1 MKKLISTVLAAALT
15 LSLAACGSTAASST
29 SEAASG
35 SEAAS
40 TASSETASDAS
51 DAVDFTGDGYDA
63 AVDYA
68 SLAGTT
74 IKVAAS
80 PVPHAEILKVAGDI
94 LAKADITLDVVEY
107 TDYVQPN
114 LVTES
119 GEVDANYFQH
129 GPYLEDFNEKNN
141 THLVSVAAIHYEPLG
156 LYPGKTKE
164 LKDLQ
169 DGATVAVPN
178 DATNEARALLLLQD
192 AGLIKLKK
200 NFDSASGNTNDIV
213 SNPKKFKF
221 KLIDDTTGPRIIK
234 SVDAVL
240 IGNTI
245 ALAGN
250 LNVLKDSLYHEKI
263 DQSTKNNINVLATAK
278 KNKNNAAYKKLGKL
292 YHNKQIQKWIA
303 KKYSGTKVEVNKPV
317 SYLTD

>member
-1 MKKLISTVLAAALT
+1 MRRKKKQQRLIAAIALVVIIAAFFALRLTSSRQTAKSQTTTVTVGSIGPDVQVWQHIAKSSLAKKLGLK
-15 LSLAACGSTAASST
+15 
-29 SEAASG
+29 
-35 SEAAS
+35 
-40 TASSETASDAS
+40 
-51 DAVDFTGDGYDA
+51 
-63 AVDYA
+63 
-68 SLAGTT
+68 
-74 IKVAAS
+74 IKVKAFTDGPSLLRATSDGSINVSAFAS
-80 PVPHAEILKVAGDI
+80 WA
-94 LAKADITLDVVEY
+94 
-107 TDYVQPN
+107 
-114 LVTES
+114 
-119 GEVDANYFQH
+119 
-129 GPYLEDFNEKNN
+129 YLEAYNKSKSN
-141 THLVSVAAIHYEPLG
+141 TGLQVALSTTYLEPMGIYSSKYKKLS
-156 LYPGKTKE
+156 
-164 LKDLQ
+164 DLPK
-169 DGATVAVPN
+169 GATIALAN
-178 DATNEARALLLLQD
+178 NAANEARGLLLLQS

>member
-1 MKKLISTVLAAALT
+1 MRRKKKQQRLIAAAIALVAIIAAFFALRLTSSRQTAKNQTTTVTVGSIGPDVQVWQHIAKSSQAKKLGLK
-15 LSLAACGSTAASST
+15 
-29 SEAASG
+29 
-35 SEAAS
+35 
-40 TASSETASDAS
+40 
-51 DAVDFTGDGYDA
+51 
-63 AVDYA
+63 
-68 SLAGTT
+68 
-74 IKVAAS
+74 IKVKAFTDGPSLLRATSDGSINVSAFAS
-80 PVPHAEILKVAGDI
+80 WA
-94 LAKADITLDVVEY
+94 
-107 TDYVQPN
+107 
-114 LVTES
+114 
-119 GEVDANYFQH
+119 
-129 GPYLEDFNEKNN
+129 YLEAYNKSKSN
-141 THLVSVAAIHYEPLG
+141 TGQQVALATTYLEPMGIYSSKYKKLS
-156 LYPGKTKE
+156 
-164 LKDLQ
+164 DLPK
-169 DGATVAVPN
+169 GATIALAN
-178 DATNEARALLLLQD
+178 NAANEARGLLLLQS

-245 ALAGN
+245 ALSGN

>member
-1 MKKLISTVLAAALT
+1 MRRKKKQQRLIAAAIALVVIIAAFFALRLTSSRQTAKSQKTTVTVGSIGPDVQVWQHIAKSSQAKKLGLK
-15 LSLAACGSTAASST
+15 
-29 SEAASG
+29 
-35 SEAAS
+35 
-40 TASSETASDAS
+40 
-51 DAVDFTGDGYDA
+51 
-63 AVDYA
+63 
-68 SLAGTT
+68 
-74 IKVAAS
+74 IKVKAFTDGPSLLRATSDGSINVSAFAS
-80 PVPHAEILKVAGDI
+80 WA
-94 LAKADITLDVVEY
+94 
-107 TDYVQPN
+107 
-114 LVTES
+114 
-119 GEVDANYFQH
+119 
-129 GPYLEDFNEKNN
+129 YLEAYNKSKSN
-141 THLVSVAAIHYEPLG
+141 TGQQVALATTYLEPMGIYSSKYKKLS
-156 LYPGKTKE
+156 
-164 LKDLQ
+164 DLPK
-169 DGATVAVPN
+169 GATIALAN
-178 DATNEARALLLLQD
+178 NAANEARGLLLLQS

-213 SNPKKFKF
+213 SNTKKFKF

>member
-1 MKKLISTVLAAALT
+1 MRRKKKQQRLIAAAIALVVIIAAFFALRLTSSRQTAKSQTTTVTVGSIGPDVQVWQHIAKSSQAKKLGLK
-15 LSLAACGSTAASST
+15 
-29 SEAASG
+29 
-35 SEAAS
+35 
-40 TASSETASDAS
+40 
-51 DAVDFTGDGYDA
+51 
-63 AVDYA
+63 
-68 SLAGTT
+68 
-74 IKVAAS
+74 IKVKAFTDGPSLLRATSDGSINVSAFAS
-80 PVPHAEILKVAGDI
+80 WAYLQAYNKSKSNTGQQVA
-94 LAKADITLDVVEY
+94 LAT
-107 TDYVQPN
+107 T
-114 LVTES
+114 
-119 GEVDANYFQH
+119 
-129 GPYLEDFNEKNN
+129 YLEPMGIYSSKYKK
-141 THLVSVAAIHYEPLG
+141 LS
-156 LYPGKTKE
+156 
-164 LKDLQ
+164 DLPK
-169 DGATVAVPN
+169 GATIALAN
-178 DATNEARALLLLQD
+178 NAANEARGLLLLQS

-213 SNPKKFKF
+213 SNPKRFRF

>member
-1 MKKLISTVLAAALT
+1 MRRKKKQQRLIAAAIALVVIIAAFFALRLTSSRQTAKSQTTTVTVGSIGPDVQVWPSLLRATSDGSINVSAFASWAYLEAYNKSKSNTGQQVALATTYLEPMGIYSSKYKKL
-15 LSLAACGSTAASST
+15 
-29 SEAASG
+29 
-35 SEAAS
+35 
-40 TASSETASDAS
+40 SD
-51 DAVDFTGDGYDA
+51 
-63 AVDYA
+63 
-68 SLAGTT
+68 LP
-74 IKVAAS
+74 K
-80 PVPHAEILKVAGDI
+80 
-94 LAKADITLDVVEY
+94 
-107 TDYVQPN
+107 
-114 LVTES
+114 
-119 GEVDANYFQH
+119 
-129 GPYLEDFNEKNN
+129 
-141 THLVSVAAIHYEPLG
+141 
-156 LYPGKTKE
+156 
-164 LKDLQ
+164 
-169 DGATVAVPN
+169 GATIALAN
-178 DATNEARALLLLQD
+178 NAANEARGLLLLQS

-200 NFDSASGNTNDIV
+200 NFDSASGNTNDIA

>member
-1 MKKLISTVLAAALT
+1 MRRKKKHQRLIAAAIALIVIIAAFFALRLTSSRQTAKSQTTTVTVGSIGPDVQVWQHIAKSSQAKKLGIK
-15 LSLAACGSTAASST
+15 
-29 SEAASG
+29 
-35 SEAAS
+35 
-40 TASSETASDAS
+40 
-51 DAVDFTGDGYDA
+51 
-63 AVDYA
+63 
-68 SLAGTT
+68 
-74 IKVAAS
+74 IKVKAFTDGPSILRATSDGSINVSAFAS
-80 PVPHAEILKVAGDI
+80 WA
-94 LAKADITLDVVEY
+94 
-107 TDYVQPN
+107 
-114 LVTES
+114 
-119 GEVDANYFQH
+119 
-129 GPYLEDFNEKNN
+129 YLEAYNKSKSN
-141 THLVSVAAIHYEPLG
+141 TGQQVALATTYLEPMGIYSSKYKKLS
-156 LYPGKTKE
+156 
-164 LKDLQ
+164 DLPK
-169 DGATVAVPN
+169 GATIALAN
-178 DATNEARALLLLQD
+178 NAANEARGLLLLQS

-213 SNPKKFKF
+213 SNTKKFKF

-263 DQSTKNNINVLATAK
+263 DQSTKNNINVLATAE

>member
-1 MKKLISTVLAAALT
+1 MRRKKKQQRLIAAAIALVVIIAAFFALRLTSSRQTAKSQTTTVTVDSIGPDVQVWQHIAKSSQAKKLGLK
-15 LSLAACGSTAASST
+15 
-29 SEAASG
+29 
-35 SEAAS
+35 
-40 TASSETASDAS
+40 
-51 DAVDFTGDGYDA
+51 
-63 AVDYA
+63 
-68 SLAGTT
+68 
-74 IKVAAS
+74 IKVKAFTDGPSLLRATSDGSINVSAFAS
-80 PVPHAEILKVAGDI
+80 WA
-94 LAKADITLDVVEY
+94 
-107 TDYVQPN
+107 
-114 LVTES
+114 
-119 GEVDANYFQH
+119 
-129 GPYLEDFNEKNN
+129 YLEAYNKSKSN
-141 THLVSVAAIHYEPLG
+141 TGLQVALATTYLEPMGIYSSKYKKLS
-156 LYPGKTKE
+156 
-164 LKDLQ
+164 DLPK
-169 DGATVAVPN
+169 GATIALAN
-178 DATNEARALLLLQD
+178 NAANEARGLLLLQS

>member
-1 MKKLISTVLAAALT
+1 MRRKKKQQRLIAAAIALVVIIAAFFALRLTSSRQTAKSQTTTVTVGSIGPDVQVWQHIAKSSQAKKLGLK
-15 LSLAACGSTAASST
+15 
-29 SEAASG
+29 
-35 SEAAS
+35 
-40 TASSETASDAS
+40 
-51 DAVDFTGDGYDA
+51 
-63 AVDYA
+63 
-68 SLAGTT
+68 
-74 IKVAAS
+74 IKVKAFTDGPSLLRATSDGSINVSAFAS
-80 PVPHAEILKVAGDI
+80 WA
-94 LAKADITLDVVEY
+94 
-107 TDYVQPN
+107 
-114 LVTES
+114 
-119 GEVDANYFQH
+119 
-129 GPYLEDFNEKNN
+129 YLEAYNKSKSN
-141 THLVSVAAIHYEPLG
+141 TGQQVALATTYLEPMGIYSSKYKKLS
-156 LYPGKTKE
+156 
-164 LKDLQ
+164 DLPK
-169 DGATVAVPN
+169 GATIALAN
-178 DATNEARALLLLQD
+178 NAANEARGLLLLQS

-200 NFDSASGNTNDIV
+200 NFDAASGNTNDIV

-303 KKYSGTKVEVNKPV
+303 KKYSGTKVEVNKPL

>member
-1 MKKLISTVLAAALT
+1 MRRKKKQQRLIAAAIALVVIIAAFFALRLTSSRQTAKSQTTTVTVGSIGPDVQVWQHIAKSSQAKKLGLK
-15 LSLAACGSTAASST
+15 
-29 SEAASG
+29 
-35 SEAAS
+35 
-40 TASSETASDAS
+40 
-51 DAVDFTGDGYDA
+51 
-63 AVDYA
+63 
-68 SLAGTT
+68 
-74 IKVAAS
+74 IKVKAFTDGPSLLRATSDGSINVSAFAS
-80 PVPHAEILKVAGDI
+80 WA
-94 LAKADITLDVVEY
+94 
-107 TDYVQPN
+107 
-114 LVTES
+114 
-119 GEVDANYFQH
+119 
-129 GPYLEDFNEKNN
+129 YLEAYNKSKSNTGQQVALATTYLEPMGIYSSKYKKLSDLPKGAIIALANN
-141 THLVSVAAIHYEPLG
+141 AA
-156 LYPGKTKE
+156 
-164 LKDLQ
+164 
-169 DGATVAVPN
+169 
-178 DATNEARALLLLQD
+178 NEARGLLLLQS

-263 DQSTKNNINVLATAK
+263 DQSTKNNINVLATAE

>member
-1 MKKLISTVLAAALT
+1 MRRKKKHQRLIAATIALIVIIAAFFALRLTSSRQTAKSQTPPVTVGSIGPDVQVWQHIAKSSQAKKLGLK
-15 LSLAACGSTAASST
+15 
-29 SEAASG
+29 
-35 SEAAS
+35 
-40 TASSETASDAS
+40 
-51 DAVDFTGDGYDA
+51 
-63 AVDYA
+63 
-68 SLAGTT
+68 
-74 IKVAAS
+74 IKVKAFTDGPSILRATSDGSINVSAFAS
-80 PVPHAEILKVAGDI
+80 WA
-94 LAKADITLDVVEY
+94 
-107 TDYVQPN
+107 
-114 LVTES
+114 
-119 GEVDANYFQH
+119 
-129 GPYLEDFNEKNN
+129 YLEAYNKSKSN
-141 THLVSVAAIHYEPLG
+141 TGQQVALATTYLEPMGIYSSKYKKLS
-156 LYPGKTKE
+156 
-164 LKDLQ
+164 DLPK
-169 DGATVAVPN
+169 GATIALAN
-178 DATNEARALLLLQD
+178 NAANEARGLLLLQS

-213 SNPKKFKF
+213 SNTKTFKF

-263 DQSTKNNINVLATAK
+263 NQSTKNNINVLATAK

>member
-1 MKKLISTVLAAALT
+1 MRRKKKQQRLIAAAIALVVIIAAFFALRLTSSRQTAKSQTTTVTVGSIGPDVQVWQHIAKSSQAKKLGLK
-15 LSLAACGSTAASST
+15 
-29 SEAASG
+29 
-35 SEAAS
+35 
-40 TASSETASDAS
+40 
-51 DAVDFTGDGYDA
+51 
-63 AVDYA
+63 
-68 SLAGTT
+68 
-74 IKVAAS
+74 IKVKAFTDGPSLLRATSDGSINVSAFAS
-80 PVPHAEILKVAGDI
+80 WA
-94 LAKADITLDVVEY
+94 
-107 TDYVQPN
+107 
-114 LVTES
+114 
-119 GEVDANYFQH
+119 
-129 GPYLEDFNEKNN
+129 YLEAYNKSKSN
-141 THLVSVAAIHYEPLG
+141 TGQQVALATTYLEPMGIYSSKYKKLS
-156 LYPGKTKE
+156 
-164 LKDLQ
+164 DLPK
-169 DGATVAVPN
+169 GATIALAN
-178 DATNEARALLLLQD
+178 NAANEARGLLLLQS

>member
-1 MKKLISTVLAAALT
+1 MRRKKKQQRLIAAAIALVVIIAAFFALRLTSSRQTAKSQTTTVTVGSIGPDVQVWQHIAKSSQAKKLGLK
-15 LSLAACGSTAASST
+15 
-29 SEAASG
+29 
-35 SEAAS
+35 
-40 TASSETASDAS
+40 
-51 DAVDFTGDGYDA
+51 
-63 AVDYA
+63 
-68 SLAGTT
+68 
-74 IKVAAS
+74 IKVKAFTDGPSLLRATSDGSIDVSAFAS
-80 PVPHAEILKVAGDI
+80 WACLEAYNKSKSNTGLQVA
-94 LAKADITLDVVEY
+94 LAT
-107 TDYVQPN
+107 T
-114 LVTES
+114 
-119 GEVDANYFQH
+119 
-129 GPYLEDFNEKNN
+129 YLEPMGIYSSKYKK
-141 THLVSVAAIHYEPLG
+141 LS
-156 LYPGKTKE
+156 
-164 LKDLQ
+164 DLPK
-169 DGATVAVPN
+169 GATIALAN
-178 DATNEARALLLLQD
+178 NAANEARGLLLLQS

>member
-1 MKKLISTVLAAALT
+1 MRRKKKHQRLIAAAIALIVIIAAFFALRLTSSRQTAKSQTTTVTVGSIGPDVQVWQHIAKSSQAKKLGLK
-15 LSLAACGSTAASST
+15 
-29 SEAASG
+29 
-35 SEAAS
+35 
-40 TASSETASDAS
+40 
-51 DAVDFTGDGYDA
+51 
-63 AVDYA
+63 
-68 SLAGTT
+68 
-74 IKVAAS
+74 IKVKAFTDGPSILRATSDGSINVSAFAS
-80 PVPHAEILKVAGDI
+80 WA
-94 LAKADITLDVVEY
+94 
-107 TDYVQPN
+107 
-114 LVTES
+114 
-119 GEVDANYFQH
+119 
-129 GPYLEDFNEKNN
+129 YLEAYNKSKSNTGQQVALANN
-141 THLVSVAAIHYEPLG
+141 AA
-156 LYPGKTKE
+156 
-164 LKDLQ
+164 
-169 DGATVAVPN
+169 
-178 DATNEARALLLLQD
+178 NEARGLLLLQS

-213 SNPKKFKF
+213 SNTKKFKF

-263 DQSTKNNINVLATAK
+263 NQSTKNNINVLATAK

>member
-1 MKKLISTVLAAALT
+1 MRRKKKQQRLIAAAIALVVIIAAFFALRLTSSRQTTKSQKTTVTVGSIGPDVQVWQHIAKSSQAKKLGLK
-15 LSLAACGSTAASST
+15 
-29 SEAASG
+29 
-35 SEAAS
+35 
-40 TASSETASDAS
+40 
-51 DAVDFTGDGYDA
+51 
-63 AVDYA
+63 
-68 SLAGTT
+68 
-74 IKVAAS
+74 IKVKAFTDGPSLLRATSGGSINVSAFAS
-80 PVPHAEILKVAGDI
+80 WA
-94 LAKADITLDVVEY
+94 
-107 TDYVQPN
+107 
-114 LVTES
+114 
-119 GEVDANYFQH
+119 
-129 GPYLEDFNEKNN
+129 YLEAYNKSKSN
-141 THLVSVAAIHYEPLG
+141 TGLQVALATTYLEPMGIYSSKYKKLS
-156 LYPGKTKE
+156 
-164 LKDLQ
+164 DLPK
-169 DGATVAVPN
+169 GATIALAN
-178 DATNEARALLLLQD
+178 NAANEARGLLLLQS
-192 AGLIKLKK
+192 ASLIKLKK
-200 NFDSASGNTNDIV
+200 NFDSVSGNTTDIV

-292 YHNKQIQKWIA
+292 YHNEQIQKWIA

>member
-1 MKKLISTVLAAALT
+1 MRRKKKQQRLIAAAIALVVIIAAFFALRLTSSRQTAKSQTTTVTVGSIGPDVQVWQHIAKSSQAKKLGLK
-15 LSLAACGSTAASST
+15 
-29 SEAASG
+29 
-35 SEAAS
+35 
-40 TASSETASDAS
+40 
-51 DAVDFTGDGYDA
+51 
-63 AVDYA
+63 
-68 SLAGTT
+68 
-74 IKVAAS
+74 IKVKAFTDGPSLLRATSDGSINVSAFAS
-80 PVPHAEILKVAGDI
+80 WA
-94 LAKADITLDVVEY
+94 
-107 TDYVQPN
+107 
-114 LVTES
+114 
-119 GEVDANYFQH
+119 
-129 GPYLEDFNEKNN
+129 YLEAYNKSKSN
-141 THLVSVAAIHYEPLG
+141 TGPQVALATTYLEPMGIYSSKYKKLS
-156 LYPGKTKE
+156 
-164 LKDLQ
+164 DLPK
-169 DGATVAVPN
+169 GATIALAN
-178 DATNEARALLLLQD
+178 NAANEARGLLLLQS

-200 NFDSASGNTNDIV
+200 NFDSASGNTNDIT

>member
-1 MKKLISTVLAAALT
+1 MRRKKKQQRLITAAIALVVIIAAFFALRLTSSRQTAKSQTTTVTVGSIGPDVQVWQHIAKSSQAKKLGLK
-15 LSLAACGSTAASST
+15 
-29 SEAASG
+29 
-35 SEAAS
+35 
-40 TASSETASDAS
+40 
-51 DAVDFTGDGYDA
+51 
-63 AVDYA
+63 
-68 SLAGTT
+68 
-74 IKVAAS
+74 IKVKAFTDGPSLLRATSDGSINVSAFAS
-80 PVPHAEILKVAGDI
+80 WA
-94 LAKADITLDVVEY
+94 
-107 TDYVQPN
+107 
-114 LVTES
+114 
-119 GEVDANYFQH
+119 
-129 GPYLEDFNEKNN
+129 YLEAYNKSKSN
-141 THLVSVAAIHYEPLG
+141 TSQQVALATTYLEPMGIYSSKYKKLS
-156 LYPGKTKE
+156 
-164 LKDLQ
+164 DLPK
-169 DGATVAVPN
+169 GATIALAN
-178 DATNEARALLLLQD
+178 NAANEARGLLLLQS

>member
-1 MKKLISTVLAAALT
+1 LIAAVIALVVIIAAFFALHLTSSRQTAKSQTTTVTVGSIGPDVQVWQHIAKSSQAKKLGLK
-15 LSLAACGSTAASST
+15 
-29 SEAASG
+29 
-35 SEAAS
+35 
-40 TASSETASDAS
+40 
-51 DAVDFTGDGYDA
+51 
-63 AVDYA
+63 
-68 SLAGTT
+68 
-74 IKVAAS
+74 IKVKAFTDGPSLLRATSDGSINVSAFAS
-80 PVPHAEILKVAGDI
+80 WA
-94 LAKADITLDVVEY
+94 
-107 TDYVQPN
+107 
-114 LVTES
+114 
-119 GEVDANYFQH
+119 
-129 GPYLEDFNEKNN
+129 YLEAYNKSKSNAGQQ
-141 THLVSVAAIHYEPLG
+141 VALATTYLEPMGIYSSKYKKLS
-156 LYPGKTKE
+156 
-164 LKDLQ
+164 DLPK
-169 DGATVAVPN
+169 GATIALAN
-178 DATNEARALLLLQD
+178 NAANEARGLLLLQS

-221 KLIDDTTGPRIIK
+221 KLIDDTTGPRVIK

-263 DQSTKNNINVLATAK
+263 DQRTKNNINVLATAK
-278 KNKNNAAYKKLGKL
+278 KNQNNATYKKLGKL

>member
-1 MKKLISTVLAAALT
+1 MRRKKKQRLITAAIALVVIIAAFFAFRLTSSRQTAKSQTTTITVGSIGPDVQVWQHIAKSSQAKKLGLK
-15 LSLAACGSTAASST
+15 
-29 SEAASG
+29 
-35 SEAAS
+35 
-40 TASSETASDAS
+40 
-51 DAVDFTGDGYDA
+51 
-63 AVDYA
+63 
-68 SLAGTT
+68 
-74 IKVAAS
+74 IKVKAFTDGPSLLRATSDGSINVSAFAS
-80 PVPHAEILKVAGDI
+80 WA
-94 LAKADITLDVVEY
+94 
-107 TDYVQPN
+107 
-114 LVTES
+114 
-119 GEVDANYFQH
+119 
-129 GPYLEDFNEKNN
+129 YLEAYNKSKNN
-141 THLVSVAAIHYEPLG
+141 AGQQVALATTYLEPMGIYSSKYKKLSK
-156 LYPGKTKE
+156 LPK
-164 LKDLQ
+164 
-169 DGATVAVPN
+169 GATIALAN
-178 DATNEARALLLLQD
+178 NAANEARGLLLLQS

-200 NFDSASGNTNDIV
+200 DFDSASGNTNDIV

-245 ALAGN
+245 ALSGN

-278 KNKNNAAYKKLGKL
+278 KNKNNATYKKLGKL

>member
-1 MKKLISTVLAAALT
+1 MRRKKKQQRLIAAAIALVVIIAAFFALRLTSSRQTAKSQTTTVTVGSIGPDVQVWQHIAKSSQAKKLGLK
-15 LSLAACGSTAASST
+15 
-29 SEAASG
+29 
-35 SEAAS
+35 
-40 TASSETASDAS
+40 
-51 DAVDFTGDGYDA
+51 
-63 AVDYA
+63 
-68 SLAGTT
+68 
-74 IKVAAS
+74 IKVKAFTDGPSLLRATSDGSINVSAFAS
-80 PVPHAEILKVAGDI
+80 WA
-94 LAKADITLDVVEY
+94 
-107 TDYVQPN
+107 
-114 LVTES
+114 
-119 GEVDANYFQH
+119 
-129 GPYLEDFNEKNN
+129 YLEAYNKSKSN
-141 THLVSVAAIHYEPLG
+141 TGQQVALATTYLEPMGIYSSKYKKLS
-156 LYPGKTKE
+156 
-164 LKDLQ
+164 DLPK
-169 DGATVAVPN
+169 GATIALAN
-178 DATNEARALLLLQD
+178 NAANEARGLLLLQS

-200 NFDSASGNTNDIV
+200 NFDSSSGNTNDIV
-213 SNPKKFKF
+213 SNMKKFKF

>member
-1 MKKLISTVLAAALT
+1 MRRKKKQQRLIAAAIALVVIIAAFFALRLTSSRQTAKSQTTTVTVGSIGPDVQVWQHIAKSSQAKKLGLK
-15 LSLAACGSTAASST
+15 
-29 SEAASG
+29 
-35 SEAAS
+35 
-40 TASSETASDAS
+40 
-51 DAVDFTGDGYDA
+51 
-63 AVDYA
+63 
-68 SLAGTT
+68 
-74 IKVAAS
+74 IKVKAFTDGPSLLRATSDGSINVSAFAS
-80 PVPHAEILKVAGDI
+80 WA
-94 LAKADITLDVVEY
+94 
-107 TDYVQPN
+107 
-114 LVTES
+114 
-119 GEVDANYFQH
+119 
-129 GPYLEDFNEKNN
+129 YLEAYNKSKSN
-141 THLVSVAAIHYEPLG
+141 TGQQVALATTYLEPMGIYSSKYKKLSN
-156 LYPGKTKE
+156 LPK
-164 LKDLQ
+164 
-169 DGATVAVPN
+169 GATIALAN
-178 DATNEARALLLLQD
+178 NAANEARGLLLLQS

>member
-1 MKKLISTVLAAALT
+1 MRRKKKQRLIAATIALVVIVAAFFAFRLTSSRQTAKSQTTTITVGSIGPDVQVWQHIAKSSQAKKMGLKIKVKAFTDGPSLLRATSDGSINVSAFASWAYLEAYNKSKNNAGQQVALATTYLEPMGIYSSKYKKLSKLPKGAMIALANNAA
-15 LSLAACGSTAASST
+15 
-29 SEAASG
+29 
-35 SEAAS
+35 
-40 TASSETASDAS
+40 
-51 DAVDFTGDGYDA
+51 
-63 AVDYA
+63 
-68 SLAGTT
+68 
-74 IKVAAS
+74 
-80 PVPHAEILKVAGDI
+80 
-94 LAKADITLDVVEY
+94 
-107 TDYVQPN
+107 
-114 LVTES
+114 
-119 GEVDANYFQH
+119 
-129 GPYLEDFNEKNN
+129 
-141 THLVSVAAIHYEPLG
+141 
-156 LYPGKTKE
+156 
-164 LKDLQ
+164 
-169 DGATVAVPN
+169 
-178 DATNEARALLLLQD
+178 NEARGLLLLQS

-200 NFDSASGNTNDIV
+200 DFDSASGNTNDIV

-245 ALAGN
+245 ALSGN

>member
-1 MKKLISTVLAAALT
+1 MRRKKKQQRLIAAAIALVVIIAAFFALRLTSSRQTAKSQKTTVTVGSIGPDVQVWQHIAKSSQAKKLGLK
-15 LSLAACGSTAASST
+15 
-29 SEAASG
+29 
-35 SEAAS
+35 
-40 TASSETASDAS
+40 
-51 DAVDFTGDGYDA
+51 
-63 AVDYA
+63 
-68 SLAGTT
+68 
-74 IKVAAS
+74 IKV
-80 PVPHAEILKVAGDI
+80 
-94 LAKADITLDVVEY
+94 KAF
-107 TDYVQPN
+107 TD
-114 LVTES
+114 
-119 GEVDANYFQH
+119 
-129 GPYLEDFNEKNN
+129 GPSLLRATSDGSINVSAFTSWAYLEAYNKSKSN
-141 THLVSVAAIHYEPLG
+141 T
-156 LYPGKTKE
+156 
-164 LKDLQ
+164 DLQ
-169 DGATVAVPN
+169 VALATTYLEPMGIYSSKYKKLSDLPKGATIALAN
-178 DATNEARALLLLQD
+178 NAANEARGLLLLQS
-192 AGLIKLKK
+192 ASLIKLKK
-200 NFDSASGNTNDIV
+200 NFDSASGNTTDIV

>member
-1 MKKLISTVLAAALT
+1 MRRKKKQQRLIAAAIALVVIIAAFFALRLTSSRQTAKSQTTTVTVGSIGPDVQVWQHIAKSSQAKKLGLK
-15 LSLAACGSTAASST
+15 
-29 SEAASG
+29 
-35 SEAAS
+35 
-40 TASSETASDAS
+40 
-51 DAVDFTGDGYDA
+51 
-63 AVDYA
+63 
-68 SLAGTT
+68 
-74 IKVAAS
+74 IKVKAFTDGPSLLRATSDGSINVSAFAS
-80 PVPHAEILKVAGDI
+80 WA
-94 LAKADITLDVVEY
+94 
-107 TDYVQPN
+107 
-114 LVTES
+114 
-119 GEVDANYFQH
+119 
-129 GPYLEDFNEKNN
+129 YLEAYNKSKSNTGQQVALATTYLEPMGIYSSKYKKLSDLPKGAIIALANN
-141 THLVSVAAIHYEPLG
+141 AA
-156 LYPGKTKE
+156 
-164 LKDLQ
+164 
-169 DGATVAVPN
+169 
-178 DATNEARALLLLQD
+178 NEARGLLLLQS

-200 NFDSASGNTNDIV
+200 NFDAASGNTNDIV

>member
-1 MKKLISTVLAAALT
+1 MRRKKKQQRLIAAAIALVVIIAAFFALRLTSSRQTAKSQTTTVTVGSIGPDVQVWQHIAKSSQAKKLGLK
-15 LSLAACGSTAASST
+15 
-29 SEAASG
+29 
-35 SEAAS
+35 
-40 TASSETASDAS
+40 
-51 DAVDFTGDGYDA
+51 
-63 AVDYA
+63 
-68 SLAGTT
+68 
-74 IKVAAS
+74 IKVKAFTDGPSLLRATSDGSINVSAFAS
-80 PVPHAEILKVAGDI
+80 WA
-94 LAKADITLDVVEY
+94 
-107 TDYVQPN
+107 
-114 LVTES
+114 
-119 GEVDANYFQH
+119 
-129 GPYLEDFNEKNN
+129 YLEAYNKSKSN
-141 THLVSVAAIHYEPLG
+141 TGQQVALATTYLEPMGIYSSKYKKLS
-156 LYPGKTKE
+156 
-164 LKDLQ
+164 DLPK
-169 DGATVAVPN
+169 GATIALAN
-178 DATNEARALLLLQD
+178 NAANEARGLLLLQS

-221 KLIDDTTGPRIIK
+221 KLINDTTGPRIIK

>member
-1 MKKLISTVLAAALT
+1 MRRKKKQRLIAAAIALVVIIAAFFAFRLTSSRQTAKSQTTTITVGSIGPDVQVWQHIAKSSQAKKLGLK
-15 LSLAACGSTAASST
+15 
-29 SEAASG
+29 
-35 SEAAS
+35 
-40 TASSETASDAS
+40 
-51 DAVDFTGDGYDA
+51 
-63 AVDYA
+63 
-68 SLAGTT
+68 
-74 IKVAAS
+74 IKVKAFTDGPSLLRATSDGSINVSAFAS
-80 PVPHAEILKVAGDI
+80 WA
-94 LAKADITLDVVEY
+94 
-107 TDYVQPN
+107 
-114 LVTES
+114 
-119 GEVDANYFQH
+119 
-129 GPYLEDFNEKNN
+129 YLEAYNKSKNN
-141 THLVSVAAIHYEPLG
+141 AGQQVALATTYLEPMGIYSSKYKKLSK
-156 LYPGKTKE
+156 LPK
-164 LKDLQ
+164 
-169 DGATVAVPN
+169 GATIALAN
-178 DATNEARALLLLQD
+178 NAANEARGLLLLQS

-200 NFDSASGNTNDIV
+200 DFDSASGNTNDII

-245 ALAGN
+245 ALSGN

-278 KNKNNAAYKKLGKL
+278 KNKNNATYKKLGKL

>member
-1 MKKLISTVLAAALT
+1 MMAVVAVFLASCEDTLEIGKLPDESQYEDIYAKNGYLRDAKSNRVTNIIDLFTENYKTSVRLGLTKAPTV
-15 LSLAACGSTAASST
+15 SS
-29 SEAASG
+29 S
-35 SEAAS
+35 
-40 TASSETASDAS
+40 
-51 DAVDFTGDGYDA
+51 V
-63 AVDYA
+63 
-68 SLAGTT
+68 
-74 IKVAAS
+74 KV
-80 PVPHAEILKVAGDI
+80 
-94 LAKADITLDVVEY
+94 
-107 TDYVQPN
+107 
-114 LVTES
+114 
-119 GEVDANYFQH
+119 EVDAA
-129 GPYLEDFNEKNN
+129 YLEAYNKSKSN
-141 THLVSVAAIHYEPLG
+141 TGQQVALATTYLEPMGIYSSKYKKLS
-156 LYPGKTKE
+156 
-164 LKDLQ
+164 DLPK
-169 DGATVAVPN
+169 GATIALAN
-178 DATNEARALLLLQD
+178 NAANEARGLLLLQS

-278 KNKNNAAYKKLGKL
+278 KSKNNAAYKKLGKL

>member
-1 MKKLISTVLAAALT
+1 MRRKKKQRLIAAAIALVVIIAAFFAFRLTSSRQTAKSQTTTITVGSIGPDVQVWQHIAKSSQAKKLGLK
-15 LSLAACGSTAASST
+15 
-29 SEAASG
+29 
-35 SEAAS
+35 
-40 TASSETASDAS
+40 
-51 DAVDFTGDGYDA
+51 
-63 AVDYA
+63 
-68 SLAGTT
+68 
-74 IKVAAS
+74 IKVKAFTDGPSLLRATSDGSINVSAFAS
-80 PVPHAEILKVAGDI
+80 WA
-94 LAKADITLDVVEY
+94 
-107 TDYVQPN
+107 
-114 LVTES
+114 
-119 GEVDANYFQH
+119 
-129 GPYLEDFNEKNN
+129 YLEAYNKSKNN
-141 THLVSVAAIHYEPLG
+141 AGQQVALATTYLEPMGIYSSKYKKLSK
-156 LYPGKTKE
+156 LPK
-164 LKDLQ
+164 
-169 DGATVAVPN
+169 GATIALAN
-178 DATNEARALLLLQD
+178 NAANEARGLLLLQS

-245 ALAGN
+245 ALSGN

-278 KNKNNAAYKKLGKL
+278 KNKNNATYKKLGKL

>member
-1 MKKLISTVLAAALT
+1 MRRKKKQQRLI
-15 LSLAACGSTAASST
+15 
-29 SEAASG
+29 
-35 SEAAS
+35 
-40 TASSETASDAS
+40 
-51 DAVDFTGDGYDA
+51 
-63 AVDYA
+63 
-68 SLAGTT
+68 
-74 IKVAAS
+74 
-80 PVPHAEILKVAGDI
+80 
-94 LAKADITLDVVEY
+94 
-107 TDYVQPN
+107 
-114 LVTES
+114 
-119 GEVDANYFQH
+119 
-129 GPYLEDFNEKNN
+129 
-141 THLVSVAAIHYEPLG
+141 VAAIALVVIIAAFFALRLTSSRQTAKSQTTTVTVGSIGPDVQVWQHIAKSSQAKKLG
-156 LYPGKTKE
+156 LKIKVKAFTDGPSLLRATSDGSINVNAFASWAYLEAYNKSKSNTGLQVALATTYLEPMGIYSSKYKK
-164 LKDLQ
+164 LSDLPK
-169 DGATVAVPN
+169 GATIALAN
-178 DATNEARALLLLQD
+178 NAANEARGLLLLQS

>member
-1 MKKLISTVLAAALT
+1 MRRKKKQQRLIAAAIALVAIIAAFFALRLTSSRQTAKNQTTTVTVGSIGPDVQVWQHIAKSSQAKKLGLK
-15 LSLAACGSTAASST
+15 
-29 SEAASG
+29 
-35 SEAAS
+35 
-40 TASSETASDAS
+40 
-51 DAVDFTGDGYDA
+51 
-63 AVDYA
+63 
-68 SLAGTT
+68 
-74 IKVAAS
+74 IKVKAFTDGPSLLRATSDGSINVSAFAS
-80 PVPHAEILKVAGDI
+80 WA
-94 LAKADITLDVVEY
+94 
-107 TDYVQPN
+107 
-114 LVTES
+114 
-119 GEVDANYFQH
+119 
-129 GPYLEDFNEKNN
+129 YLEAYNKSKSN
-141 THLVSVAAIHYEPLG
+141 TGQQVALATTYLEPMGIYSSKYKKLS
-156 LYPGKTKE
+156 
-164 LKDLQ
+164 DLPK
-169 DGATVAVPN
+169 GATIALAN
-178 DATNEARALLLLQD
+178 NAANEARGLLLLQS

-200 NFDSASGNTNDIV
+200 NFDAASGNTNDIV
-213 SNPKKFKF
+213 SNSKKFKF

>member
-1 MKKLISTVLAAALT
+1 MRRKKKQQRLIAAAITLVIIIAAFFALRLTSSRQTAKSQTTTVTVGSIGPDVQVWQHIAKSSQAKKLGLKIRVKAFTDGPSLLRATSDGSINVSAFASWAYLQAYNKSKSNTGQQVALA
-15 LSLAACGSTAASST
+15 
-29 SEAASG
+29 
-35 SEAAS
+35 
-40 TASSETASDAS
+40 
-51 DAVDFTGDGYDA
+51 
-63 AVDYA
+63 
-68 SLAGTT
+68 TT
-74 IKVAAS
+74 
-80 PVPHAEILKVAGDI
+80 
-94 LAKADITLDVVEY
+94 
-107 TDYVQPN
+107 
-114 LVTES
+114 
-119 GEVDANYFQH
+119 
-129 GPYLEDFNEKNN
+129 YLEPMGIYSSKYKK
-141 THLVSVAAIHYEPLG
+141 LS
-156 LYPGKTKE
+156 
-164 LKDLQ
+164 DLPK
-169 DGATVAVPN
+169 GATIALAN
-178 DATNEARALLLLQD
+178 NASNEARGLLLLQS

-200 NFDSASGNTNDIV
+200 NFDSASGNTNDIA

-245 ALAGN
+245 ALSGN

-278 KNKNNAAYKKLGKL
+278 KNKNNATYKKLGKL

>member
-1 MKKLISTVLAAALT
+1 MRRKKKQQRLIAAAIALVVIIAAFFALRLTSSRQTAKSQTTTVTVGSIGPDVQVWQHIAKSSQAKKLGLK
-15 LSLAACGSTAASST
+15 
-29 SEAASG
+29 
-35 SEAAS
+35 
-40 TASSETASDAS
+40 
-51 DAVDFTGDGYDA
+51 
-63 AVDYA
+63 
-68 SLAGTT
+68 
-74 IKVAAS
+74 IKVKAFTDGPSLLRATSDGSINVSAFAS
-80 PVPHAEILKVAGDI
+80 WA
-94 LAKADITLDVVEY
+94 
-107 TDYVQPN
+107 
-114 LVTES
+114 
-119 GEVDANYFQH
+119 
-129 GPYLEDFNEKNN
+129 YLEAYNKSKSN
-141 THLVSVAAIHYEPLG
+141 TGQQVALATTYLEPMGIYSSKYKKLSN
-156 LYPGKTKE
+156 LPK
-164 LKDLQ
+164 
-169 DGATVAVPN
+169 GATIALAN
-178 DATNEARALLLLQD
+178 NAANEARGLLLLQS

-200 NFDSASGNTNDIV
+200 NFDAASGNTNDIV

>member
-1 MKKLISTVLAAALT
+1 MRRKKKQQRLIAAAIALIVIIAAFFALRLTSSRQTAKSQTTTVTVGSIGPDVQVWQHIAKSSQAKKLGLK
-15 LSLAACGSTAASST
+15 
-29 SEAASG
+29 
-35 SEAAS
+35 
-40 TASSETASDAS
+40 
-51 DAVDFTGDGYDA
+51 
-63 AVDYA
+63 
-68 SLAGTT
+68 
-74 IKVAAS
+74 IKVKAFTDGPSLLRATSDGSINVSAFAS
-80 PVPHAEILKVAGDI
+80 WA
-94 LAKADITLDVVEY
+94 
-107 TDYVQPN
+107 
-114 LVTES
+114 
-119 GEVDANYFQH
+119 
-129 GPYLEDFNEKNN
+129 YLEAYNKSKSN
-141 THLVSVAAIHYEPLG
+141 TGQQVALATTYLEPMGIYSSKYKKLS
-156 LYPGKTKE
+156 
-164 LKDLQ
+164 DLPK
-169 DGATVAVPN
+169 GATIALAN
-178 DATNEARALLLLQD
+178 NAANEARGLLLLQS

-245 ALAGN
+245 ALSGN

>member
-1 MKKLISTVLAAALT
+1 MRRKKKQQRLIAAAIALVVIIAAFFALRLTSSRQTAKSQTTTVTVGSIGPDVQVWQHIAKSSQAKKLGLK
-15 LSLAACGSTAASST
+15 
-29 SEAASG
+29 
-35 SEAAS
+35 
-40 TASSETASDAS
+40 
-51 DAVDFTGDGYDA
+51 
-63 AVDYA
+63 
-68 SLAGTT
+68 
-74 IKVAAS
+74 IKVKAFTDGPSLLRATSDGSINVSAFAS
-80 PVPHAEILKVAGDI
+80 WA
-94 LAKADITLDVVEY
+94 
-107 TDYVQPN
+107 
-114 LVTES
+114 
-119 GEVDANYFQH
+119 
-129 GPYLEDFNEKNN
+129 YLEAYNKSKSNTGQQVALATTYLEPMGIYSSKYKKLSDLPKGAIIALANN
-141 THLVSVAAIHYEPLG
+141 AA
-156 LYPGKTKE
+156 
-164 LKDLQ
+164 
-169 DGATVAVPN
+169 
-178 DATNEARALLLLQD
+178 NEARGLLLLQS

>member
-1 MKKLISTVLAAALT
+1 MRRKKKQQRLIAAAIALVVIIAAFFALRLTSSRQTAKSQTTTVTVGSIGPDVQVWQHIAKSSQAKKLGLK
-15 LSLAACGSTAASST
+15 
-29 SEAASG
+29 
-35 SEAAS
+35 
-40 TASSETASDAS
+40 
-51 DAVDFTGDGYDA
+51 
-63 AVDYA
+63 
-68 SLAGTT
+68 
-74 IKVAAS
+74 IKVKAFTDGPSLLRATSDGSINVSAFAS
-80 PVPHAEILKVAGDI
+80 WA
-94 LAKADITLDVVEY
+94 
-107 TDYVQPN
+107 
-114 LVTES
+114 
-119 GEVDANYFQH
+119 
-129 GPYLEDFNEKNN
+129 YLEAYNKSKSN
-141 THLVSVAAIHYEPLG
+141 TGLQVALATTYLEPMGIYSSKYKKLS
-156 LYPGKTKE
+156 
-164 LKDLQ
+164 DLPK
-169 DGATVAVPN
+169 GATIALAN
-178 DATNEARALLLLQD
+178 NAANEARGLLLLQS

-200 NFDSASGNTNDIV
+200 NFDAASGNTNDIV

-250 LNVLKDSLYHEKI
+250 LNVLRDSLYHEKI